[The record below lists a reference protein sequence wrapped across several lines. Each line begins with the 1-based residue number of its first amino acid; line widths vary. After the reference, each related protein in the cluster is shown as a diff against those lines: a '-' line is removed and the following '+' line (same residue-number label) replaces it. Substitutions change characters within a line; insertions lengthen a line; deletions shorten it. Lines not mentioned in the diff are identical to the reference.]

1 VLNVITVVSPNWSGS
16 APESWATVL
25 PVVAFSQMPAAMFF
39 GNVMLLD
46 ARTAMTGPF
55 HEC

>member
-25 PVVAFSQMPAAMFF
+25 PVVAFCQMPAAMFF
-39 GNVMLLD
+39 GKRDV
-46 ARTAMTGPF
+46 ARCENGHDWPLS
-55 HEC
+55 C